1 MTLSASYFYS
11 YLDWSNYNSSLDWF
25 HLLLLVRL
33 ERVSEKQ
40 LIQQIKNLM
49 NMLISLYESF
59 CNTAVRKFLFS
70 HSFQQNRRNTHS
82 RGLISTYF
90 GLARWSNT
98 GENFLLLFAIV
109 LLLCAVISNSILF
122 SNIEIFHRTV
132 LENIHAIFQHLPQ

>member
-11 YLDWSNYNSSLDWF
+11 YLDWSNSSLDWF

-40 LIQQIKNLM
+40 LIRQIKNLM
-49 NMLISLYESF
+49 NMLISLHYMRASAIQLLENSF
-59 CNTAVRKFLFS
+59 FPIVFNKIEE
-70 HSFQQNRRNTHS
+70 THI
-82 RGLISTYF
+82 LVVSTYF

-132 LENIHAIFQHLPQ
+132 LEHIHAIFQHLPQ

>member
-1 MTLSASYFYS
+1 MIFTEDSELDDIVYIIFYS
-11 YLDWSNYNSSLDWF
+11 YLDWSNSSLDWF

-59 CNTAVRKFLFS
+59 CNTAVRKFIFS

-82 RGLISTYF
+82 RGFHLFWVGAMVQHRGELPTPFCDCSASLRSYF
-90 GLARWSNT
+90 
-98 GENFLLLFAIV
+98 EF
-109 LLLCAVISNSILF
+109 NSF
-122 SNIEIFHRTV
+122 FKHRN
-132 LENIHAIFQHLPQ
+132 LS